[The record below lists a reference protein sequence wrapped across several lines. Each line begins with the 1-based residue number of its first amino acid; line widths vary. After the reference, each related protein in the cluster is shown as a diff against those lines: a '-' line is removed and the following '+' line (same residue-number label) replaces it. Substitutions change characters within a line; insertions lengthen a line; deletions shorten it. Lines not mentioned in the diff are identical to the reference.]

1 MFEIAVLGSI
11 NMDLVSR
18 VDEFPRPG
26 ETVTVKEFN
35 KFPGGKG
42 ANQAVGIA
50 RLGKKVKMFGMLGK
64 DIFSEELLHS
74 LKDYGV
80 HVGNIL
86 REEGPSGI
94 ATIFVNNKGENAIA
108 ITPGANAKVNEGYVK
123 KVLGQLKKCKILLLQ
138 LEIPLSSINF
148 LLSHLPFGKPLVI
161 LDPAPATDVK
171 NIFSQRIDILTP
183 NVTELEILA
192 QTSLTTEQSLKKAG
206 LSILKNT
213 RVRTVVCK
221 AGENG
226 CYLIKEGLSRHFPS
240 IKVEVVDTTAAG
252 DAFNAALTVALSNG
266 QPLEECIKYANA
278 AAALSTT
285 KFGAQPSICEEK
297 EVIRT
302 LQNNKA
308 V

>member
-1 MFEIAVLGSI
+1 MCEIAVLGSI

-18 VDEFPRPG
+18 VDEFPKPG

-35 KFPGGKG
+35 RSPGGKG
-42 ANQAVGIA
+42 ANQAVGVA
-50 RLGKKVKMFGMLGK
+50 RLGKKVKMFGMAGK
-64 DIFSEELLHS
+64 DIFGEELLHS

-80 HVGNIL
+80 HVENIV

-108 ITPGANAKVNEGYVK
+108 ITPGANAKVSEGYVK

-138 LEIPLSSINF
+138 LEIPLSSVNF
-148 LLSHLPFGKPLVI
+148 LLSSLAFNKPLVI

-171 NIFSQRIDILTP
+171 DMFSQRIDILTP
-183 NVTELEILA
+183 NITELEVLT
-192 QTSLTTEQSLKKAG
+192 QTPLTTERSVRKAG

-226 CYLIKEGLSRHFPS
+226 CYLIKEGLFRHFPS
-240 IKVEVVDTTAAG
+240 IRIKAVDTTAAG
-252 DAFNAALTVALSNG
+252 DAFNAALTVALSNN
-266 QPLEECIKYANA
+266 QPLEECIKYANV

-285 KFGAQPSICEEK
+285 KFGAQSSMCEEK
-297 EVIRT
+297 EVIRV
-302 LQNNKA
+302 LQSNK
-308 V
+308 VV